1 MAEIDN
7 LSIQISANAD
17 SAEKSINNL
26 IDSLRKLN
34 QNLALGNVSKFAS
47 QMREITESAK
57 GLKEVSSSISSIA
70 KAGRDIGS
78 LSGYKTVNDQ
88 IRETESETKKLAKSI
103 ADAFNF
109 KSNGT
114 EAAKENIASVTQLID
129 MMFYKL
135 SKNKDISEEADMF
148 SRMLPN
154 MEGFK
159 SVLDQNYQSVKAF
172 TDQYKIFVDETKK
185 ESLEHTYETLTEAG
199 KAFNVMFSAKDGKYV
214 LKNIEEYLTKLKEI
228 SGMDFMPKG
237 DESPTKGLERLR
249 DYLKSYEKDAK
260 DAADHVLP
268 DADFYKL
275 KGEELAKAVED
286 AYKRIHAVDTTK
298 NPFAGIVEGMRSLQ
312 EITIPD
318 FSGLNTL
325 ADAITRLNGVNTK
338 NLKEIAKAL
347 NGMESVKATGAP
359 EQLSMFTNMAQEVGK
374 SDKPLKDMADN
385 AEKAGNAIALL
396 VDKSYGF
403 KNIGDFLNT
412 GADAFKR
419 ISDAI
424 AQDMIK
430 NMHFDLVDT
439 GKVTFESF
447 RDAVEGVASS
457 FQLMRSAFQ
466 GSEEDV
472 IDITNS
478 FRELRDSIGTTADD
492 IKLIG
497 TAMQESA
504 DDIKNFEDFQP
515 PAIKMFTGDIE
526 GEGRKLGDQFK
537 RGFENGLD
545 GVEDIIDGTF
555 RDIVD
560 SINNSNQMD
569 GFSRMMRDVLLD
581 IEKYSSIISGMKKNP
596 DIFDAAQFEEA
607 TKKLKEAKDAWETFE
622 RTTNR
627 NTRLGIS
634 REMSE
639 ASKEAQRLQER
650 IHDLK
655 RMMSDMDNEKTI
667 VNVEQYRAWAKE
679 LEKIQARYDE
689 LMGKKKEVEKSGGNL
704 NLLAN
709 LIALGHEIGNIANA
723 FDRLANFGIKG
734 LKLAFKP
741 LEEVVEHFKS
751 RIDSIKDTF
760 KGFVDS
766 AKKQLDKLSAFWKRS
781 MKTFTFMLV
790 RKAITAVITEMSDAI
805 KSLALWSKQFG
816 TIFNDSMSQITSNF
830 SYIARSIVGAF
841 EPIINYLVPAFN
853 ALADAIARAAGK
865 LGEFFAA
872 MTGQGYYMAAK
883 RQVTDYAES
892 VDKANKAQ
900 KNLIAGLDDLN
911 VITTPTST
919 QNGMDDLAAQWEK
932 VDVSDKMKD
941 WVKKIKDLAKRLF
954 DPIKKA
960 WDKTKDHVI
969 GGWKYMTGE
978 IKKLLKDIGR
988 DFLKVWEQPATQK
1001 IFENIFNTIG
1011 NIEEAIGHLARNFR
1025 EAWNYNDN
1033 GLHIL
1038 ENIRDIILN
1047 ISEHVLNMSEAFK
1060 KWADDLDFKPL
1071 LSAVEEFTR
1080 KVQPLI
1086 DFLGNLI
1093 EDWWERVI
1101 LRHWKWLIEVGVP
1114 HLLKTIGEVIDAF
1127 NFDKIRKDLQPVM
1140 DAFETMRENIETGIV
1155 DAFGNLGKAVADF
1168 ANSEDFSK
1176 FTQNVAW
1183 FMEQITA
1190 ERVEK
1195 LFTALGTAI
1204 LNVAESL
1211 MRFVGSDKF
1220 RDFMT
1225 KLFEWYDKLSVDDIA
1240 GFIQK
1245 IAFAIGLFKFTAF
1258 VGKGFAGFLS
1268 FLSILTSGKGI
1279 LSIAGDLLKG
1289 LAKGIAGL
1297 FGEKGLGGLFKGAGK
1312 GIAGALAG
1320 LIPKE
1325 GAIAEIF
1332 ATIGSALSTVGS
1344 VVLGGA
1350 LILAIVTAVS
1360 FVINNW
1366 DKIAPVLSKLSE
1378 LIFKGIGMALGGLAK
1393 FIGEQI
1399 AGALSNIGKYFA
1411 QQAEECGGNIILGII
1426 VGIGRGIKAFVEG
1439 IYNYV
1444 VKPFIDGFKAG
1455 FGIHSPATTMI
1466 PIGEFLIEGL
1476 LEGIKLI
1483 IGGIGEWLYTNV
1495 VQPIIDFFAGAAEW
1509 LIDGGKAI
1517 IEGIKNGID
1526 AAKEGL
1532 AAKWDEIKEDAGKAW
1547 KRICEDAEEW
1557 WGTIKDTVHG
1567 LAEDLRKN
1575 LEDKWNEV
1583 KQNGIDAWEQFKT
1596 DASDRWDKIRTTI
1609 HDIAKDLRRKLYER
1623 WEDIKREGARA
1634 WDSFKTT
1641 AQQKWQ
1647 SIRDAIVNLAN
1658 NIKTMLDGVWNNIKT
1673 AAEQAWNT
1681 IKTNAESI
1689 WNNIRSSAETIWGNI
1704 KGTIVGFA
1712 QRAAEEASYKFW
1724 DLVGWASDAFRGV
1737 LNSASNILSGLGRT
1751 ISDSV
1756 GDLWSMASNWGKN
1769 ILSGL
1774 TSGLND
1780 NSGWNNIK
1788 RSVSL
1793 LGDAVNTVFR
1803 KKEGIFSPSRVFEEY
1818 GGYIVEGLNEGIEKN
1833 AKSTQDS
1840 MNKWTK
1846 AITMPKFNLDA
1857 AVPKSSLKMDSYQH
1871 TDFTGTA
1878 TFDQG
1883 AMQASMR
1890 SAIQES
1896 IGSLVLPYLSDIANS
1911 SRETANKN
1919 LTISAKDVH
1928 TAVRVEDKR
1937 FKTQTGRSAFAY

>member
-17 SAEKSINNL
+17 SAEKSIDKL
-26 IDSLRKLN
+26 IGSLRKLN
-34 QNLALGNVSKFAS
+34 QNLALGNVSTFS
-47 QMREITESAK
+47 RQMREITSSAK
-57 GLKEVSSSISSIA
+57 GLSEASAAISSIA
-70 KAGRDIGS
+70 KAGRDLGN

-88 IRETESETKKLAKSI
+88 IKETESETKRLAKSI
-103 ADAFNF
+103 AESFDF
-109 KSNGT
+109 KENGT
-114 EAAKENIASVTQLID
+114 AKAKENIKQLSMLIGG
-129 MMFYKL
+129 MFEKL
-135 SKNKDISEEADMF
+135 EKGKSISEEGDIFAAI
-148 SRMLPN
+148 LPS
-154 MEGFK
+154 MQGFK
-159 SVLDQNYQSVKAF
+159 SVLDEDYQAIKKFA
-172 TDQYKIFVDETKK
+172 DQYKVFVNETQKGD
-185 ESLEHTYETLTEAG
+185 LEHLYGSLAKASQALGVGLTDKLDVAKFKDLEEFFTRIKELTNIDFMQG
-199 KAFNVMFSAKDGKYV
+199 KAEPLAGLERMKSYLDDYAKSAEQAAKA
-214 LKNIEEYLTKLKEI
+214 
-228 SGMDFMPKG
+228 SMG
-237 DESPTKGLERLR
+237 DESFYKEQGEKLER
-249 DYLKSYEKDAK
+249 
-260 DAADHVLP
+260 
-268 DADFYKL
+268 
-275 KGEELAKAVED
+275 AVREVYD
-286 AYKRIHAVDTTK
+286 RIHDESKAK
-298 NPFAGIVEGMRSLQ
+298 NPFEGITEGVKALQ
-312 EITIPD
+312 GVKIPQLDGLTQLASDLERISKVNAKTISD
-318 FSGLNTL
+318 
-325 ADAITRLNGVNTK
+325 
-338 NLKEIAKAL
+338 IAKAL
-347 NGMESVKATGAP
+347 NKFGAMKDSPAAEMADTVQKIAQSRKKATEEAVKEEKGELGQLYE
-359 EQLSMFTNMAQEVGK
+359 EQAKLTAK
-374 SDKPLKDMADN
+374 
-385 AEKAGNAIALL
+385 I
-396 VDKSYGF
+396 
-403 KNIGDFLNT
+403 
-412 GADAFKR
+412 
-419 ISDAI
+419 
-424 AQDMIK
+424 
-430 NMHFDLVDT
+430 
-439 GKVTFESF
+439 
-447 RDAVEGVASS
+447 
-457 FQLMRSAFQ
+457 
-466 GSEEDV
+466 
-472 IDITNS
+472 NS
-478 FRELRDSIGTTADD
+478 FRRGKGNASDEEYKAWKEELASIKDEINKLDKEEVKVPIDVKDVEEQAEKVKGILGGLYEERAKLKDSISKFQSGKANLTDD
-492 IKLIG
+492 EYTSMKDRLS
-497 TAMQESA
+497 E
-504 DDIKNFEDFQP
+504 
-515 PAIKMFTGDIE
+515 
-526 GEGRKLGDQFK
+526 
-537 RGFENGLD
+537 
-545 GVEDIIDGTF
+545 
-555 RDIVD
+555 
-560 SINNSNQMD
+560 INNSLSNLD
-569 GFSRMMRDVLLD
+569 GDKASKAV
-581 IEKYSSIISGMKKNP
+581 EKVGES
-596 DIFDAAQFEEA
+596 AEEA
-607 TKKLKEAKDAWETFE
+607 TKKLSRLEQVIHDTFAQGFKQDGASAGLAGILEDIKSYSQRISDMKAAPQIFDKSMFEEFSQKLQWSKKLWEEFE
-622 RTTNR
+622 RSTHR
-627 NTRLGIS
+627 KIRLGGALD
-634 REMSE
+634 E
-639 ASKEAQRLQER
+639 ASKEATTLRDRLE
-650 IHDLK
+650 DLK
-655 RMMSDMDNEKTI
+655 RLQSEMDSGKVGYDMPK
-667 VNVEQYRAWAKE
+667 YREWSE
-679 LEKIQARYDE
+679 EIDKISKRLDE
-689 LMGKKKEVEKSGGNL
+689 LKGKKKEVEQSGGNL

-741 LEEVVEHFKS
+741 LEEVVGHFKS

-853 ALADAIARAAGK
+853 ALSDAIARAAGK

-919 QNGMDDLAAQWEK
+919 QSGMDDLAAQWEK

-941 WVKKIKDLAKRLF
+941 WVKKLKDLAKRLF

-1011 NIEEAIGHLARNFR
+1011 NIEEAVGHLARNFR

-1086 DFLGNLI
+1086 DFLGNLV

-1101 LRHWKWLIEVGVP
+1101 LRHWKWLIEEGVP

-1155 DAFGNLGKAVADF
+1155 NAFGNLGKAVADF

-1220 RDFMT
+1220 KDFMT
-1225 KLFEWYDKLSVDDIA
+1225 KLFEWYDKLSVEDIA

-1245 IAFAIGLFKFTAF
+1245 IAIAIAAFKFTAF

-1289 LAKGIAGL
+1289 LAKGISGL

-1312 GIAGALAG
+1312 GIAGALSG

-1325 GAIAEIF
+1325 GAIAKIF

-1399 AGALSNIGKYFA
+1399 AGALSKIGEYFA

-1426 VGIGRGIKAFVEG
+1426 VGIGKGIKAFVEG

-1466 PIGEFLIEGL
+1466 PIGQFLIEGL

-1483 IGGIGEWLYTNV
+1483 IGGIGEWLYTHV

-1609 HDIAKDLRRKLYER
+1609 HDIAKDLRRKLYDR
-1623 WEDIKREGARA
+1623 WEDVKREGARA

-1647 SIRDAIVNLAN
+1647 SIRDTIVNLAN

-1673 AAEQAWNT
+1673 AAEQAWYT
-1681 IKTNAESI
+1681 IKNNAESI
-1689 WNNIRSSAETIWGNI
+1689 WNNIRASAENIWGNI
-1704 KGTIVGFA
+1704 KGTIVGLA
-1712 QRAAEEASYKFW
+1712 QRAAEEASRKFW
-1724 DLVGWASDAFRGV
+1724 DLVDWASDAFRGV

-1751 ISDSV
+1751 ISNSV
-1756 GDLWSMASNWGKN
+1756 GDLWGMASNWGKN

-1780 NSGWNNIK
+1780 NNGWNNVK
-1788 RSVSL
+1788 RSIGY
-1793 LGDAVNTVFR
+1793 LGDAINTVFR

-1846 AITMPKFNLDA
+1846 AITMPKFDLDA
-1857 AVPKSSLKMDSYQH
+1857 AVPKSSLKMDTYQH
-1871 TDFTGTA
+1871 ADFTGTA
-1878 TFDQG
+1878 TFDQD
-1883 AMQASMR
+1883 AMQSSMR

-1896 IGSLVLPYLSDIANS
+1896 IGSLILPYLNDIANS

-1919 LTISAKDVH
+1919 LTISSKDVH